1 MGKTICSHSKRKDR
15 CRECK
20 KLGVGGN
27 GICQHGI
34 DRYSCHACGGSS
46 ICEHH
51 RNRHSCSL
59 CKPELMYKIYIRNA
73 RRRGES
79 LVGFMVLEEFLELI
93 KRNCWF
99 CDRTPEQ
106 AKGM

>member
-1 MGKTICSHSKRKDR
+1 
-15 CRECK
+15 
-20 KLGVGGN
+20 
-27 GICQHGI
+27 
-34 DRYSCHACGGSS
+34 
-46 ICEHH
+46 
-51 RNRHSCSL
+51 
-59 CKPELMYKIYIRNA
+59 MYKIYIRNA

-106 AKGM
+106 AKGMGVDRIDNSQGHIHGNIEACCGICNRMRMDSSVESFLEQCETIIENKKRKDVLCQQQKL